1 VVEIYLIN
9 TIYVWIL
16 SILGAIKGGNTMT
29 GKFEIYMD
37 KSGKF
42 RWRLSHVNGIVIARS
57 GKSHPTK
64 ANAVRDIWGALAA
77 TSGN

>member
-1 VVEIYLIN
+1 
-9 TIYVWIL
+9 
-16 SILGAIKGGNTMT
+16 MT

-77 TSGN
+77 TNSR